1 MNGVPLQSRPRD
13 WFRVNGRVSGIIRY
27 ESAGAFRVVFYRHVL
42 KPDAGSLKGKRLLFF
57 SDLHIRP
64 QTTVC
69 FPNGFSWQGAGAI
82 RSFLLESI
90 DRYQPDHL
98 FFGGDMMAYLC
109 NFAECADLFRSLHCP
124 GMKIAV
130 YGNWD
135 VMRSWLPNSCWRQ
148 RLEEQSG
155 LRFLV
160 NEAVCPG
167 GMRIFGLDEVR
178 HGCPEYY
185 PPETRPAFE
194 VVLVHNPDTVPQA
207 LNTGMLKG
215 IDLILCGHTHGGQI
229 RIPLF
234 GALACSSCHWKKF
247 EYGLYENR
255 FTGTRLLVSAGIG
268 ATFIWRR
275 YFCPPEIVVVDLV

>member
-1 MNGVPLQSRPRD
+1 M
-13 WFRVNGRVSGIIRY
+13 
-27 ESAGAFRVVFYRHVL
+27 VFYRHVL
-42 KPDAGSLKGKRLLFF
+42 KPAACSLKGKRLLFF

-69 FPNGFSWQGAGAI
+69 FPHGFSWQGAAAI

-109 NFAECADLFRSLHCP
+109 NFAECTDLFRSLHCS

-130 YGNWD
+130 HGNWD
-135 VMRSWLPNSCWRQ
+135 LLRTWLPDSYWR
-148 RLEEQSG
+148 RMLEEQAG
-155 LRFLV
+155 LRLLV
-160 NEAVCPG
+160 NEAVCSG
-167 GMRIFGLDEVR
+167 GMRIFGLDEIR

-185 PPETRPAFE
+185 SAETRPPFE
-194 VVLVHNPDTVPQA
+194 LVLVHNPDTVPQA
-207 LNTGMLKG
+207 LNTSMLEG
-215 IDLILCGHTHGGQI
+215 INLILCGHTHGGQI

-234 GALACSSCHWKKF
+234 GALVCSSCHWKKF

-255 FTGTRLLVSAGIG
+255 LTGTRLLVSAGLG
-268 ATFIWRR
+268 TTFIPRR
-275 YFCPPEIVVVDLV
+275 YFCPPEIVVIDLV

>member
-1 MNGVPLQSRPRD
+1 MNGLPFQSRPRD
-13 WFRVNGRVSGIIRY
+13 WFRVNGRASGIIRY
-27 ESAGAFRVVFYRHVL
+27 EYAGAFRVVFYRHAL
-42 KPDAGSLKGKRLLFF
+42 KGDACSLKGKRFLFF

-64 QTTVC
+64 QTTAC
-69 FPNGFSWQGAGAI
+69 FPRCFSWKGAGAI
-82 RSFLLESI
+82 RSFLIDSI

-109 NFAECADLFRSLHCP
+109 NFSECTDLFSSLHCR
-124 GMKIAV
+124 GMKLAV

-135 VMRSWLPNSCWRQ
+135 VMRSWLPDFRWR
-148 RLEEQSG
+148 RMLEERTG

-185 PPETRPAFE
+185 PAASRPAFE
-194 VVLVHNPDTVPQA
+194 MVLVHNPDTIPLA
-207 LNTGMLKG
+207 LNTGWLQG

-234 GALACSSCHWKKF
+234 GAMACSSCHWKKF

-255 FTGTRLLVSAGIG
+255 FTGTRLLVSAGLG
-268 ATFIWRR
+268 ATFIPRR
-275 YFCPPEIVVVDLV
+275 YFCPPEIVVIDLV